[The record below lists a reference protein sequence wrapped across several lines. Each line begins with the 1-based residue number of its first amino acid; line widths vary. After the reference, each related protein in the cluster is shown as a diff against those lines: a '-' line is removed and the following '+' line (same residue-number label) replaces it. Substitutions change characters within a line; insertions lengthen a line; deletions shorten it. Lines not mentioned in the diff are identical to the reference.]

1 MASKQQQKEV
11 VVAGNDFQEHV
22 GALVESAAAIV
33 TAPLYDPEDAG
44 AGMEGT
50 DASSFAIPFLIV
62 LQKGSPQVDE
72 MSGVALPGAKAGML
86 FSSVTGKLYDGAT
99 GVKLVPAAY
108 QRRFIRWG
116 ARGTDAAGYK
126 GELTMEQ
133 VNEMRS
139 KGMIK
144 ELENRLYVPGPDGNI
159 NEKKS
164 DRVADVRSHF
174 CLMLHEDGT
183 YESTLLALGS
193 TQIKKSRTLMSAL
206 SALSARGQDGRPFT
220 PATFESVVRLTT
232 IPEQNDKGTWY
243 GVKFDIV
250 GPVTDPMVKAAAKQL
265 WRSVKTGTAEA
276 RYAEMDGETAQAEPA
291 AGF

>member
-1 MASKQQQKEV
+1 MAKKQQHEDPQQQQLAVLEPTTI
-11 VVAGNDFQEHV
+11 Q
-22 GALVESAAAIV
+22 LVDS
-33 TAPLYDPEDAG
+33 PYDPEDAG

-50 DASSFAIPFLIV
+50 DSSSFAIPFLIV

-72 MSGVALPGAKAGML
+72 ASGVAMPGAKAGMFL
-86 FSSVTGKLYDGAT
+86 SSVTGRLYDGAT
-99 GVKLVPAAY
+99 TGLQLVPAAY

-116 ARGTDAAGYK
+116 ARGTDAAGFK
-126 GELTMEQ
+126 GELTREQ
-133 VNEMRS
+133 VDEMRA
-139 KGMIK
+139 KGQVK
-144 ELENRLYVPGPDGNI
+144 ELDNRLYIPAADGTV

-174 CLMLHEDGT
+174 CVLVHEDGT

-206 SALSARGQDGRPFT
+206 AAINVRAPDGKAFT
-220 PATFESVVRLTT
+220 PATYNTMVRLTT

-243 GVKFDIV
+243 GVKFDII

-265 WRSVKTGTAEA
+265 WKSVKTGTAEA
-276 RYAEMDGETAQAEPA
+276 RYADMNETQTEA
-291 AGF
+291 AASPGF